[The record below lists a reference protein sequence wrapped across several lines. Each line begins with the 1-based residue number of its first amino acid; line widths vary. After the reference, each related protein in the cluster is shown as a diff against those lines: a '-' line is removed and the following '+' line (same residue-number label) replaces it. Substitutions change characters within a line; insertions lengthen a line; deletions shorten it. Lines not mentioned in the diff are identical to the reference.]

1 MKLNVYQNKEL
12 LFFLNHVWAL
22 FMEWKVLVEAGY
34 TRCCW
39 REVEAGISL
48 QNIYSIVYTL
58 STIPAKYLQNG
69 LDLGVMS
76 CTLTTSRQFL

>member
-39 REVEAGISL
+39 REVEAGYIS
-48 QNIYSIVYTL
+48 T
-58 STIPAKYLQNG
+58 KYLQYCLHIVHNTRKISTKWFG
-69 LDLGVMS
+69 SGGNVMDPYNI
-76 CTLTTSRQFL
+76 